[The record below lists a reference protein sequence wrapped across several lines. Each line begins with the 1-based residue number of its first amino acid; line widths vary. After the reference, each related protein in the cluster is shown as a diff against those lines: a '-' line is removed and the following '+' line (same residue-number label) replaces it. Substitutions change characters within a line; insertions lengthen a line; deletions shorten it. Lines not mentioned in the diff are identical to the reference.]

1 MPRDSMTV
9 MEMGSEQIARGH
21 VVRGASAKA
30 LRVLDGPCPDV
41 MHVFSC
47 RDHHNCNTHKQT
59 QPQALRERTGHCID
73 CGAVV

>member
-59 QPQALRERTGHCID
+59 QPQALRERNGHCID